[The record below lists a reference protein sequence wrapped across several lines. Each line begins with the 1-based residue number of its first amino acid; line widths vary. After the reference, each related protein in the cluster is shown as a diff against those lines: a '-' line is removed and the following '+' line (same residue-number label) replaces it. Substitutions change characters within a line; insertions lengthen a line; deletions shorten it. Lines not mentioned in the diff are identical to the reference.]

1 MSILSA
7 QPLAAVTETMRIGGV
22 LIVLSAL
29 SLAFMIAS
37 RAASLRRL
45 PGPPRIP
52 PEQSA
57 WPLAGVLFG
66 AIGIYFFA
74 SSAVFAI
81 WASLAPK
88 YGASTQPTESDAGMA
103 LLNTIPAVFALLVVL
118 AGDRFIYP
126 GVRQE
131 LGFSARNFRRGV
143 LYGIGGALLVIP
155 LLYLAS
161 QAMEFIYH
169 HFHYEHPSEHPLLR
183 VLGEAP
189 NKWVTATIIL
199 GACLLAPI
207 FEELVFRAHLQTLLL
222 RAFEFFDSLFL
233 RTFNPDPQQPTADP
247 PVVAEAADLK
257 SEISNPQVSLV
268 PYSDPLTPNPP
279 HALPEVRRSS
289 PIPSLLAILLT
300 SFLFASVHPLWSFPI
315 IFLLALALGYA
326 YERTGNLWVSI
337 TMHAMFNSVSTLL
350 FLLGAG

>member
-7 QPLAAVTETMRIGGV
+7 QPLAAAPETMRISGV

-29 SLAFMIAS
+29 SLAVTIAT

-45 PGPPRIP
+45 PGPPRVP
-52 PEQSA
+52 PEHSA

-66 AIGIYFFA
+66 AMGFYFFA
-74 SSAVFAI
+74 ISAAVAV
-81 WASLAPK
+81 WTSLAPK

-103 LLNTIPAVFALLVVL
+103 LLNTIPAVFALLAVL

-131 LGFSARNFRRGV
+131 LGLSARNFRRGL

-161 QAMEFIYH
+161 QAMEFVYH
-169 HFHYEHPSEHPLLR
+169 RFQYEHPTEHPLLR

-189 NKWVTATIIL
+189 NKWIMATIIV

-207 FEELVFRAHLQTLLL
+207 FEELVFRAHLQTLLV
-222 RAFEFFDSLFL
+222 RAFEFFAALF
-233 RTFNPDPQQPTADP
+233 RSAPDPDPRQPSADA
-247 PVVAEAADLK
+247 PVVAEAADFK
-257 SEISNPQVSLV
+257 SEISNPQTPVV
-268 PYSDPLTPNPP
+268 PYSDPQTPIPP
-279 HALPEVRRSS
+279 LQPPQDRRRS
-289 PIPSLLAILLT
+289 PVPSLLAILVT
-300 SFLFASVHPLWSFPI
+300 STLFASVHPLWSFPI

-337 TMHAMFNSVSTLL
+337 TMHAMFNTISTVL